1 MADVKQQDI
10 RADRNEPA
18 PQELPERELDQVAGG
33 GGRKAGKGQQ
43 EYLVV
48 KLEDLLVSSV

>member
-1 MADVKQQDI
+1 MAKVKKQDI
-10 RADRNEPA
+10 RDCRNERA
-18 PQELPERELDQVAGG
+18 PQELPEQELDQVA